1 MQCIAIVQLKV
12 NGYATA
18 RYILSQILKIYSCKF
33 VITYF
38 CDTLLPLA
46 LTAFYLNKGNLYDH
60 EILLL
65 KISQGDQ
72 AAFSTLFEQY
82 RNQLFTYLFK
92 ITKSAETSEEM
103 VLDVFLKIWHG
114 KEAIPQI
121 KNFDAFL
128 YRVAHNKAINFL
140 RSIKRDTVLQQ
151 QVWDLMKEPPSGE
164 HADNSLLFKST
175 EAIISEAVSNLT
187 PQRQKVFIL
196 HHQDITNE
204 EIAERL
210 QLSRNTV
217 RNHLAA
223 SVDFIR
229 KFLSTNYDLVLF
241 LFLLK
246 N

>member
-1 MQCIAIVQLKV
+1 
-12 NGYATA
+12 
-18 RYILSQILKIYSCKF
+18 
-33 VITYF
+33 
-38 CDTLLPLA
+38 
-46 LTAFYLNKGNLYDH
+46 
-60 EILLL
+60 
-65 KISQGDQ
+65 
-72 AAFSTLFEQY
+72 
-82 RNQLFTYLFK
+82 
-92 ITKSAETSEEM
+92 
-103 VLDVFLKIWHG
+103 
-114 KEAIPQI
+114 
-121 KNFDAFL
+121 DAFL

-151 QVWDLMKEPPSGE
+151 QVWDLMQEPPSGE

-241 LFLLK
+241 LFLLI